1 LVFTYGTHRVW
12 VTWYRLRLPH
22 RNIKTRSL
30 KVKKMAKKC
39 PRYERPI
46 SYRKLNFPAQ
56 ILHRKVLF
64 MYVVCGLFWC
74 TPTLGLFPP
83 FFLLSEV

>member
-30 KVKKMAKKC
+30 KVKKWRKSAQGMSAPYHIINWIFLPKFSIAK
-39 PRYERPI
+39 
-46 SYRKLNFPAQ
+46 
-56 ILHRKVLF
+56 
-64 MYVVCGLFWC
+64 
-74 TPTLGLFPP
+74 
-83 FFLLSEV
+83 